1 MNISKSMLDKILCV
15 YFRKKVTCFFFTS
28 PQNRILNDLV
38 EGSQTSLS
46 NNNGFKKQLNT
57 NKTKILH
64 ELKEILQSSDYK
76 CNPTDLILIYYKRIK
91 PNGDLTRVRQN
102 VKFLRSNGVSVP
114 AIVNSSA
121 VLTMDSGKL
130 LRT

>member
-1 MNISKSMLDKILCV
+1 MLDKILCV